1 MKYPLAK
8 PSAMTRRRR
17 RTVCIEVGDQI
28 LSAGYDTVDP
38 QPSTPRSV
46 RSTRVKERTGGSMD
60 TIIMLLLLVT
70 AVAAY
75 RGLSRRV
82 ILIVWLIALISM
94 VGLFRYHVSSK
105 LHLNF

>member
-1 MKYPLAK
+1 
-8 PSAMTRRRR
+8 
-17 RTVCIEVGDQI
+17 
-28 LSAGYDTVDP
+28 
-38 QPSTPRSV
+38 
-46 RSTRVKERTGGSMD
+46 MD